1 MQASRELSWER
12 AGTAGPSQERSLL
25 LNRRSGWLFPT
36 VGPAT
41 TLALAGVFAL
51 AAVVAFLAGPLALA
65 RVLALTGVSVLLVL
79 GLLRLLVLVLRLSLV
94 LFRGAERSLQ
104 RGQQSRSTHCGAG
117 PCEQSRDRR
126 ACEYGLCRF
135 RHFQALRYE
144 HIQKYYS
151 GFFEPS
157 VAQPPLPLQE
167 FLPWQPLSLALQ
179 PPLPLQEFWPLQ
191 ACFSLSCLS
200 LF

>member
-1 MQASRELSWER
+1 MQVSRQLRGER
-12 AGTAGPSQERSLL
+12 AGTTGPVRGEKPHPNWRLG
-25 LNRRSGWLFPT
+25 RLFPA
-36 VGPAT
+36 VGPAA

-104 RGQQSRSTHCGAG
+104 RGQQSRSPHCGAG

-135 RHFQALRYE
+135 RHFQALR
-144 HIQKYYS
+144 
-151 GFFEPS
+151 
-157 VAQPPLPLQE
+157 
-167 FLPWQPLSLALQ
+167 
-179 PPLPLQEFWPLQ
+179 
-191 ACFSLSCLS
+191 
-200 LF
+200 